1 MKGQQQPQWRH
12 ISDLSVFTKLLD
24 GMLESAVEQLAT
36 LQECEHR
43 PSVLDDHTLNRYIV
57 LHTEQR
63 DDHWLYEQQFARW
76 KRGTL
81 SDSQAR
87 EVNRLIDQSTKLK
100 AINEKILVLAD
111 KIAPYTI
118 DKIMA
123 MDDYEIGLKVMSG
136 ELDSHGNNLLP
147 AEMTTPAKDQD
158 TAKTLTY
165 TDKCQLA
172 ERIHRRI
179 TQRPNNG
186 ASDMEIFANM
196 ANYMEDFKSLI
207 DTCSPS
213 EMDRLCARYEGFYRY
228 AKILEEIAQGI
239 ETGDIHAP

>member
-12 ISDLSVFTKLLD
+12 ISDLSVSTELLD

-43 PSVLDDHTLNRYIV
+43 PSVLDDHTLNRCIV

-76 KRGTL
+76 KRGAL

-87 EVNRLIDQSTKLK
+87 EVNRLIDQSIKLK
-100 AINEKILVLAD
+100 AINEKILVLAE

-136 ELDSHGNNLLP
+136 EIDSHGNNLLP
-147 AEMTTPAKDQD
+147 AEINSPAKGQD

-165 TDKCQLA
+165 ADKCQLA
-172 ERIHRRI
+172 ERIHKRI

-186 ASDMEIFANM
+186 ASDRDIFISM
-196 ANYMEDFKSLI
+196 AGYMEDFKSLM
-207 DTCSPS
+207 DTSSP
-213 EMDRLCARYEGFYRY
+213 EVMDRLCARYEGFYRY
-228 AKILEEIAQGI
+228 AKILEDIAQGI
-239 ETGDIHAP
+239 DTGDIRAP